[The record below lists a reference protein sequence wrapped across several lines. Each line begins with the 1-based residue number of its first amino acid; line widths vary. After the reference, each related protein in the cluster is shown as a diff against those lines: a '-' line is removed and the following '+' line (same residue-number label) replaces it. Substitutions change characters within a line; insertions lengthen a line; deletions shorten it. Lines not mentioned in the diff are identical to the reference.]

1 MQPAPALTP
10 APAPQI
16 QPPVEAPKPAPTM
29 MITKVSGATVEF
41 PAEAV
46 RAGVTS
52 GYVRARVRIDA
63 NGVPVEVTIAESRP
77 NRVFD
82 RAVRNTLTLW
92 RFNPGADNR
101 IYEAQIDFN
110 R

>member
-1 MQPAPALTP
+1 ML
-10 APAPQI
+10 
-16 QPPVEAPKPAPTM
+16 
-29 MITKVSGATVEF
+29 ITKVSGATVEF
-41 PAEAV
+41 PADAV

-63 NGVPVEVTIAESRP
+63 NGVPADVTIVESRP

-82 RAVRNTLTLW
+82 RAVKNTLSLW

-101 IYEAQIDFN
+101 VYEAQIDFN